1 MQRGWPAGEA
11 DDGWMAVKAGAHG
24 PQAGVCWQKI
34 ASTHGN
40 LHSAGAGCAAWAW
53 HTAVCGLEV
62 GQQGRRDVHVCLS
75 HTDWKLDT
83 PEQWEA
89 LHDFKGSSLKQIEI
103 IYPEW
108 EHHKSF
114 SS

>member
-11 DDGWMAVKAGAHG
+11 DDGWMAVKAGAHF
-24 PQAGVCWQKI
+24 PQAGVFRQKI
-34 ASTHGN
+34 ASRYGN
-40 LHSAGAGCAAWAW
+40 LHSAGAGWAAWAW

-62 GQQGRRDVHVCLS
+62 GEQGRRDVHVCLS
-75 HTDWKLDT
+75 HTNWKLNT
-83 PEQWEA
+83 P
-89 LHDFKGSSLKQIEI
+89 SSPKPPWFQRQLIKIEI

-108 EHHKSF
+108 EHHKPF